1 MRLPEIAVK
10 NPVFTL
16 MIFIAVLLFGLVSM
30 TMIPKDVLPDIELP
44 SLTVITGYPGANA
57 REVESQ
63 VTKTLE
69 QVLSGAGNL
78 KTIKSSSK
86 ENISLITMEFNWGT
100 DLDSAANSVRDLL
113 ELVKIDLPTDAMT
126 PVIYKLSS
134 SMLPIVAYNIE
145 AGTSYDELEKIIED
159 KIASRIRKV
168 PGVGTTLVLGEPER
182 EIRIECDPYKLSA
195 YHLTVMQV
203 GQLIKTQNVSIP
215 AGNIKLGKSDL
226 AVRVPAEFSGI
237 DEIGATPLVSFGGK
251 VVRISDV
258 ATLTDSF
265 KEKEAFVRSSGKRSV
280 LMLVQKQS
288 GTNTLRVAQAVTKE
302 LEQIRPNLP
311 QDVKVKEMMNS
322 SELVSGSLNN
332 LSTTILYAAIF
343 VIMVVLFFLR
353 EAKSSAII
361 ILTIPFSLIVAFI
374 YMYVAGF
381 TMNIF
386 SLMSLA
392 IAIGMVVDNAI
403 VVLENITRHIEQG
416 ARPREASI
424 FGASE
429 MGLAI
434 TGSTLTTIVV
444 FVPMIFMG
452 GLVGILFKQ
461 LAILTTVTL
470 LASLFTALTLTPM
483 LGSRWLKPENKQQT
497 RKHGKFFT
505 RSEKIFLAMETG
517 YINMLS
523 WALRNRK
530 LTIGIA
536 VVTLIVTLGAGLIVG
551 TDYIPNLDA
560 GDLNAV
566 IELNVGVSPEETY
579 RVAQKVEKIFV
590 ENVPELR
597 SMYSITGQSEKGLLG
612 TVGFKEGRNIA
623 TIGTKLVLPE
633 QRKRSAKEIEQD
645 LRPKIEA
652 IPEIEKF
659 RVVGGSLLQ
668 SAMLGNTKPIEIKIS
683 GNDLDAV
690 NATANRIQEK
700 LSTERH
706 LVNIESSVDPG
717 KPDISINID
726 KQKASALGLNPAM
739 VGLTVRQSI
748 YGVTATKYKDSGEEF
763 DLTVKLAPQYRN
775 DIAAIGSIPL
785 NTLTGQVLPLSSIA
799 VIEEGNSPL
808 RIDHLSQQ
816 RTVYLTAELEGI
828 SLGSAVKRVR
838 SILSGLEAP
847 SGVYVDL
854 GGQSVDQSGSFKSLG
869 MMFALGILLVY
880 MVMASLFGNLKDP
893 FIIMAAVPM
902 AIIGVIWAFL
912 ISGVTLSVVSFI
924 GIVMLLGVVV
934 NNGIVLVDYTNLL
947 RARGQGL
954 IQAVTNSGRSRMRP
968 VLMTSITTIFGMVPM
983 AISKGLGS
991 EIWSPLGI
999 TCIGGLLVST
1009 LITLI
1014 LVPVFYT
1021 IMNRSQL
1028 KEEIHA

>member
-57 REVESQ
+57 KEVETQ

-100 DLDSAANSVRDLL
+100 NLDSAANSVRDLL
-113 ELVKIDLPTDAMT
+113 ELVKTDLPTDAMP

-145 AGTSYDELEKIIED
+145 ATSSYNELEKIIED
-159 KIASRIRKV
+159 KVASRIRKV
-168 PGVGTTLVLGEPER
+168 PGVGTTLVLGQPER
-182 EIRIECDPYKLSA
+182 EIRIECDPYQLSA

-203 GQLIKTQNVSIP
+203 AQVIKTQNVSIP

-226 AVRVPAEFSGI
+226 AVRVPAEFESI
-237 DEIGATPLVSFGGK
+237 DEIGATPVVSFGGK
-251 VVRISDV
+251 VVKVSDI
-258 ATLTDSF
+258 ATVTDSF

-288 GTNTLRVAQAVTKE
+288 KTNTLRVAQAVTKE
-302 LEQIRPNLP
+302 LTQIRKSLP
-311 QDVKVKEMMNS
+311 QDVKIKEMMNS

-343 VIMVVLFFLR
+343 VILVVLFFLR
-353 EAKSSAII
+353 EVKSSAII

-416 ARPREASI
+416 ARPREAAI

-483 LGSRWLKPENKQQT
+483 LGSRWLKPESKK
-497 RKHGKFFT
+497 RVHLHGKFFS
-505 RSEKIFLAMETG
+505 RSEKIFLAMEQS
-517 YINMLS
+517 YVNMLG

-530 LTIGIA
+530 LTLSIA
-536 VVTLIVTLGAGLIVG
+536 AITLVLTLGVGYFVG

-566 IELNVGVSPEETY
+566 IELDTGVSPEETY
-579 RVAQKVEKIFV
+579 RVAQKVEKVFV

-612 TVGFKEGRNIA
+612 TVGFKEGRNIS

-633 QRKRSAKEIEQD
+633 NRKRSAREIEQA
-645 LRPKIEA
+645 LRPKLEA

-668 SAMLGNTKPIEIKIS
+668 SAMLGNTKPIEVKIS
-683 GNDLDAV
+683 GNDLTAV
-690 NATANRIQEK
+690 NETANIIQDK
-700 LSTERH
+700 LRSNSH
-706 LVNIESSVDPG
+706 LVNIDSTVDPG
-717 KPDISINID
+717 KPDISIIID
-726 KQKASALGLNPAM
+726 KQKASALGLNPAV
-739 VGLTVRQSI
+739 VGLTVRQSL
-748 YGVTATKYKDSGEEF
+748 YGVTASTYKDNGDEY
-763 DLTVKLAPQYRN
+763 DLSVRLSPQYRN
-775 DIAAIGSIPL
+775 DINAIGSIPL
-785 NTLTGQVLPLSSIA
+785 NSLTGQVLPLSSIA
-799 VIEEGNSPL
+799 TIEEGNSPSK
-808 RIDHLSQQ
+808 IDHLSQQ

-828 SLGSAVKRVR
+828 SLGSAVKSVKT
-838 SILSGLEAP
+838 ILNGYEPPA
-847 SGVYVDL
+847 GVYVDL
-854 GGQSVDQSGSFKSLG
+854 GGQSIDQSGSFKSLG
-869 MMFALGILLVY
+869 LMFALGILLVY

-893 FIIMAAVPM
+893 FIIMAAVPL

-912 ISGVTLSVVSFI
+912 ICGVTLSVVSFI

-947 RARGQGL
+947 RARGQSL
-954 IQAVTNSGRSRMRP
+954 IQAVSNSGRSRMRP

-983 AISKGLGS
+983 AVSKGLGS

-1014 LVPVFYT
+1014 LVPVIYV

-1028 KEEIHA
+1028 KEESHA